1 MVRIVLLVI
10 PTPSH
15 IVHRVVGERICGFSS
30 EEIDRLVDKVT
41 WVNVKALERRRKPKS
56 IDEIVENYA
65 MGIAGFPRPPITIV
79 SDHDLSR
86 ISCRELLDK
95 AKEVVTKFGE
105 KGLCYYILHHYLD
118 KFEHILSGQLQNR
131 YGLRV
136 TAEDIPDAVMHLKEL
151 IAEGYELESS
161 SINALILIFEK
172 DVRTVSDFLRYE
184 DVIYE
189 KLRKYRSRSTRRNKR
204 RMIEALWSL
213 CIRELR
219 RDDEQLARSIIKIAI
234 DLRNRIAENAEWIL
248 CTIYRY
254 EGSFPGLEKQL
265 SKEIINALKQSLKC
279 S

>member
-1 MVRIVLLVI
+1 MARIAPLVT

-15 IVHRVVGERICGFSS
+15 IVHRVVGVRICGFSS
-30 EEIDRLVDKVT
+30 EEIDRLVDEVT
-41 WVNVKALERRRKPKS
+41 WVDVKALERRRRSKS

-118 KFEHILSGQLQNR
+118 KFERILSGQILNR
-131 YGLRV
+131 YGHGV
-136 TAEDIPDAVMHLKEL
+136 TAEDIPDAVKHLKEL

-172 DVRTVSDFLRYE
+172 GVRTELDFLNYE

-189 KLRKYRSRSTRRNKR
+189 RLRKYRSRSTRRNKR
-204 RMIEALWSL
+204 RMIEALWLL

-219 RDDEQLARSIIKIAI
+219 RDDEQLAKSIVKIAI

-254 EGSFPGLEKQL
+254 EGTFPGLEKQL
-265 SKEIINALKQSLKC
+265 NKEIINALKQALKC
-279 S
+279 G